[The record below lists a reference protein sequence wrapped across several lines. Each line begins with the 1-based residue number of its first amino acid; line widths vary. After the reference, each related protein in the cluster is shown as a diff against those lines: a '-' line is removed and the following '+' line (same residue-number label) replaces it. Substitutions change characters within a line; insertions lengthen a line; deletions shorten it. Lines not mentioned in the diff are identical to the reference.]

1 MVDEE
6 LLLAISNVM
15 DAKLEALGKV
25 MDAKIEALGKNMDMK
40 MEGMKAEIQDIKLY
54 QENVIMPRL
63 QNIEDAYLSTFGR
76 YQEAADRM
84 EGAYVDVGL
93 LKKVVQ
99 NHSLELQ
106 EHRERI
112 QAHDEKLQ
120 KLA

>member
-15 DAKLEALGKV
+15 DVKLEALGKV
-25 MDAKIEALGKNMDMK
+25 MDAKIEGVKT
-40 MEGMKAEIQDIKLY
+40 EIRDIKLY

-63 QNIEDAYLSTFGR
+63 QNIEEVYLSTFER
-76 YQEAADRM
+76 YQEAVAKM
-84 EGAYVDVGL
+84 EGAFVDVGL
-93 LKKVVQ
+93 MKKIVQ

-106 EHRERI
+106 EHREKMKE
-112 QAHDEKLQ
+112 HDEKLQ